1 MENYN
6 KIDWK
11 KGLDI
16 TPEIFIRSDNYHIA
30 ERNLLGR
37 FLAFRTYGIL
47 PNSRFHIEKSIE
59 NNSISVRNL
68 ECTAIT
74 NDGYLINIKNDTHY
88 QRVTAINETG
98 DELYLVL
105 TIDPYALL
113 VEERGLA
120 TTQMYGFVLK
130 RVDEPVGKGIP
141 ILKILKESQG
151 WRIDENYIPPAVALS
166 AVDSLARKFMEFRN
180 LLGIIVEKFP
190 EDSLQLMMLSL
201 EMNNHAMQA
210 TPQEFVQLLKKYCL
224 IFQRYLQLAKK
235 IDEIPICKKFME
247 EPYNHLEIG
256 NVLKI
261 GFDCLT
267 TINQNIDEKKIE
279 VDPLAELEIKI

>member
-47 PNSRFHIEKSIE
+47 PNSRFQIEKSVE
-59 NNSISVRNL
+59 NNTISVRNL

-74 NDGYLINIKNDTHY
+74 GDGYLISIRSDTHY
-88 QRVTAINETG
+88 PRTTTISGTG

-105 TIDPYALL
+105 TIDPYAQL
-113 VEERGLA
+113 VDERGL
-120 TTQMYGFVLK
+120 TTYGFTFK
-130 RVDEPVGKGIP
+130 RVDEPIEKGIP
-141 ILKILKESQG
+141 ILKILKESQA
-151 WRIDENYIPPAVALS
+151 WRIDDSYIPPALTLN
-166 AVDSLARKFMEFRN
+166 AVDSLKQKAIEIKK
-180 LLGIIVEKFP
+180 LLGVIVEKFP
-190 EDSLQLMMLSL
+190 EDSLQLMMLYL
-201 EMNNHAMQA
+201 EMSNHAMQA

-235 IDEIPICKKFME
+235 VEDFPICKKFME

-256 NVLKI
+256 NILKI